1 MYIGTN
7 QINNVYI
14 GTTAINNVYIG
25 TNQIFPN
32 AASLLLDSYSGA
44 AAAYSTRKL
53 RTAYSGSAIR
63 VRRASDNSEQDIG
76 FVSNELDTTSLATFC
91 SGTNGFVKTWYDQS
105 GNTVD
110 ATQTTAANQP
120 KIYDSSTGVLLEN
133 GKPTLSFDGTNDSL
147 TLGTAITKP
156 ARYSIFQTLKA
167 TATTTTYN
175 VSGSVASS
183 GAASTGW
190 AGFRFNTS
198 NKNST
203 YWGDGSSYRIYQ
215 TSSTS
220 QDTNQNIY
228 NILYDSGLNIY
239 IYKNNSS
246 LTLSEVVGGS
256 ATTSAGTTYGYSIGV
271 IGEMTS
277 GYFNGNIQE
286 HIIYTTYEGSNVNGI
301 NTNINSYYGVY

>member
-156 ARYSIFQTLKA
+156 ARYLFFK
-167 TATTTTYN
+167 
-175 VSGSVASS
+175 
-183 GAASTGW
+183 
-190 AGFRFNTS
+190 
-198 NKNST
+198 
-203 YWGDGSSYRIYQ
+203 
-215 TSSTS
+215 
-220 QDTNQNIY
+220 
-228 NILYDSGLNIY
+228 
-239 IYKNNSS
+239 
-246 LTLSEVVGGS
+246 
-256 ATTSAGTTYGYSIGV
+256 
-271 IGEMTS
+271 
-277 GYFNGNIQE
+277 
-286 HIIYTTYEGSNVNGI
+286 H
-301 NTNINSYYGVY
+301 